1 MTELLVLRTWRV
13 ILGALIV
20 VLSATVLMLGIGAR
34 VGPTIGYELFA
45 IRSGSMEPSIGV
57 GALTVVDRSRA
68 PRVGEVVTVRLPSD
82 TFITHRVTRVVEVD
96 GDRWI
101 ETRGD
106 ANTDPDPALI
116 PSDAVVGVVATRIA
130 FLGYLLAL
138 LSMPSGIV
146 TLLAAG
152 ATLLVANR
160 LVEGAEG
167 RARERRERRHRRATA
182 ISGRRLAP
190 LSGQ

>member
-1 MTELLVLRTWRV
+1 MIELLVLRTWRV
-13 ILGALIV
+13 ILGGLIV
-20 VLSATVLMLGIGAR
+20 ILSATVLLLGIGAR
-34 VGPTIGYELFA
+34 VGPAMGYELYA

-57 GALTVVDRSRA
+57 GSLTVVDRSRT
-68 PRVGEVVTVRLPSD
+68 PGVGEVATFRLSNG
-82 TFITHRVTRVVEVD
+82 TAVTHRVTRVVEMD
-96 GDRWI
+96 GQRWI

-106 ANTDPDPALI
+106 ANAAPDPALI

-138 LSMPSGIV
+138 LAMPTGIV
-146 TLLAAG
+146 TLLATG

-167 RARERRERRHRRATA
+167 RAIERRDRRHRRSAL
-182 ISGRRLAP
+182 SHRRTLAP
-190 LSGQ
+190 LSGH